1 MSVQLEKKVVKY
13 VLSTKTVS
21 INIADFENV
30 VDGIKDEEIKSQIF
44 KVGLVFRFFSE
55 MFIFISVFIWV
66 SFCRAGILAIS
77 CHIFSKSRAF
87 V

>member
-55 MFIFISVFIWV
+55 MFIFISVFI
-66 SFCRAGILAIS
+66 
-77 CHIFSKSRAF
+77 
-87 V
+87 

>member
-1 MSVQLEKKVVKY
+1 MSLQLEKKVVKY

-44 KVGLVFRFFSE
+44 KVGLVLMFFLKCLFLFLSSYG
-55 MFIFISVFIWV
+55 SV
-66 SFCRAGILAIS
+66 SAGRE
-77 CHIFSKSRAF
+77 FWPF
-87 V
+87 

>member
-44 KVGLVFRFFSE
+44 KVGLVLMFFLKCLFLFLSSYG
-55 MFIFISVFIWV
+55 SVF
-66 SFCRAGILAIS
+66 AGREFWLF
-77 CHIFSKSRAF
+77 HIIFFKSRAF

>member
-1 MSVQLEKKVVKY
+1 MSLQLEKKVVKY

-44 KVGLVFRFFSE
+44 KVGLVL
-55 MFIFISVFIWV
+55 MFPGPPDLRSPAD
-66 SFCRAGILAIS
+66 RYQ
-77 CHIFSKSRAF
+77 
-87 V
+87 